1 MNKELVFLVEGQ
13 AEKDLLEG
21 LLPRLL
27 PEAVGHRVIPF
38 EGKQDLEKQLTRRIR
53 GYLNPQ
59 ARFIVIRD
67 QDSHPDC
74 VALKQGLLARCRES
88 GRAAHCLVRIAC
100 TELEAFYLGD
110 LAAVERGLALRGL
123 ARQQGKQKYRDP
135 DRLLSP
141 SRELLDL
148 TDRRYQKRAGS
159 RAIAPHLDLDQ
170 PGSPSFRQL
179 LAGIRRMC
187 AELQAA

>member
-1 MNKELVFLVEGQ
+1 MKELVFLVEGL

-27 PEAVGHRVIPF
+27 PEALHFRVIPF

-53 GYLNPQ
+53 SYLNPH

-74 VALKQGLLARCRES
+74 VALKRGLLALCRES

-100 TELEAFYLGD
+100 TELETFYLGD
-110 LAAVERGLALRGL
+110 LAAVELGLAIGGL
-123 ARQQGKQKYRDP
+123 ARQQARQKYRDP
-135 DRLLSP
+135 DRLLNP
-141 SRELLDL
+141 SRELAAL
-148 TDRRYQKRAGS
+148 TDKRYQKRAGS
-159 RAIAPHLDLDQ
+159 RAIAPHLDLEN
-170 PGSPSFRQL
+170 PRSTSFRQL
-179 LAGIRRMC
+179 LAGIRRYSE
-187 AELQAA
+187 ELLAA